1 VSPGGAAGGGE
12 GKAIRGVVVAHGGVA
27 AALVAAAEEI
37 SGIHGALV
45 PISNSGLD
53 RDSLERTLLAAVEHQ
68 PAVIF
73 VDLPSGSCLFAA
85 MRQRP
90 EQPELRIVTGVNLVM
105 LLEFLFHREQ
115 TPDEVARRAADSG
128 ARGIGAR

>member
-1 VSPGGAAGGGE
+1 MSSGV
-12 GKAIRGVVVAHGGVA
+12 RGVVVGHGGVA

-37 SGIHGALV
+37 SGMHGVLFPV
-45 PISNSGLD
+45 SNSGLGKVD
-53 RDSLERTLLAAVEHQ
+53 LERRVLEAVGEG

-85 MRQRP
+85 MRQLPSHPDVRV
-90 EQPELRIVTGVNLVM
+90 VTGVNLVM

-115 TPDEVARRAADSG
+115 SPEEVARRAAESG
-128 ARGIGAR
+128 SKGIGAR

>member
-1 VSPGGAAGGGE
+1 MSE
-12 GKAIRGVVVAHGGVA
+12 GVRGVVVSHGGVA

-37 SGIHGALV
+37 SGIRGVLHPV
-45 PISNSGLD
+45 SNSGLGKEA
-53 RDSLERTLLAAVEHQ
+53 LEQAVLQAVDAQ

-85 MRQRP
+85 MRQLP
-90 EQPELRIVTGVNLVM
+90 THPELRVVTGVNLVM
-105 LLEFLFHREQ
+105 LLEFLFHRERS
-115 TPDEVARRAADSG
+115 PDEVARRAAESG